1 MCVCVCVLEVK
12 VAVAYPVACGRTV
25 VELFV
30 EPSEPFYLTH
40 TNTIP
45 PNPPIPPHSSPFV
58 FFLLKVELVLE
69 CWDWDNLTADDIIG
83 ETTVTWNLCSSSKW
97 EANLYV
103 PRKKESKKERKKAG
117 RLEVRTLLPCA

>member
-1 MCVCVCVLEVK
+1 MPGSMPYVGEPLI
-12 VAVAYPVACGRTV
+12 
-25 VELFV
+25 ELLV
-30 EPSEPFYLTH
+30 QVEPFYLTH
-40 TNTIP
+40 SQTSP
-45 PNPPIPPHSSPFV
+45 HSPHSSPS
-58 FFLLKVELVLE
+58 LLKVELVLE

-117 RLEVRTLLPCA
+117 RLEVRTRWP